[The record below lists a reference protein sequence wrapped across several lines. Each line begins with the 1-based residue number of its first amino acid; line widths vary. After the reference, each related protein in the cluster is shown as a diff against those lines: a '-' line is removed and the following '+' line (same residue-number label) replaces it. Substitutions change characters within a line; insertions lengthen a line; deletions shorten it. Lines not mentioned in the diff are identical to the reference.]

1 MSTRRLKVEFA
12 ALQKD
17 PIPSLQIELHNESV
31 VDWHVIMDGQKGTP
45 YEGGHFLIHIDF
57 SDGYPFKAPKIK
69 FKTRIYHPNIDYE
82 SGDICLSQSRE
93 GQWKP
98 TIKIAELLNEMVQ
111 LIGNPNLDTPLIDS
125 AAKLYT
131 SDRRTFDAKA
141 REWTQL
147 YAKSS

>member
-31 VDWHVIMDGQKGTP
+31 VDWHVIMDGQ
-45 YEGGHFLIHIDF
+45 
-57 SDGYPFKAPKIK
+57 IK